1 MRSRGF
7 FMIIFLAS
15 IFGSSAAI
23 IKRVDNVIQ
32 SATKATRPVWR
43 ELTMANQ
50 QYLFWVMAGALTLLF
65 LVVSVFV
72 GMSRTAKHGYI
83 TFGIMFAILVVGAF
97 IISR

>member
-1 MRSRGF
+1 
-7 FMIIFLAS
+7 
-15 IFGSSAAI
+15 
-23 IKRVDNVIQ
+23 
-32 SATKATRPVWR
+32 
-43 ELTMANQ
+43 MANQ

-83 TFGIMFAILVVGAF
+83 TFSIMFAILVVGAF